1 MTFEQVQNQV
11 LKLLNQYSVAGTTV
25 APSYNNQQD
34 YLNRIASLAND
45 AMVEIATTARKIP
58 AVLSLAELTGADYGD
73 FVRYELSEDF
83 YQFKTGD
90 TLVTDEGHT
99 LHTNRYE
106 LQGRKFLLV
115 PKTELKDGA
124 SYTITYYRYP
134 KLLDAKP
141 KADDELDNVP
151 ETHYAVPF
159 YVAAFLVLGDDS
171 LPCFSSAYHMGM
183 PIFVEFRK
191 NGGHSLEICRYQ
203 TRCAEPCQSVH
214 DGRRPGG
221 ADI

>member
-73 FVRYELSEDF
+73 FVRYELPEDF

-106 LQGRKFLLV
+106 LQGHKFLLV
-115 PKTELKDGA
+115 PKTELEDGV

-159 YVAAFLVLGDDS
+159 YVAAFLVLDDDS
-171 LPCFSSAYHMGM
+171 FKFASLYNKYEDKLEKMGAGVS
-183 PIFVEFRK
+183 VEAK
-191 NGGHSLEICRYQ
+191 
-203 TRCAEPCQSVH
+203 PV
-214 DGRRPGG
+214 
-221 ADI
+221 ADVYGFGVYDC